1 MANEPD
7 LWHFADC
14 DLDLAARELRVG
26 GSERAIEPKAF
37 DLLAYLLNHRERVV
51 SHDELMDAIWPGV
64 IVTEAALA
72 RTVMK
77 ARKAVD
83 DGAGQQAVIRTV
95 PKRGYR
101 FVAELDNDGLRP
113 GTSGP
118 AEPED
123 LSPVQFARSGG
134 VHVAWRSLGSGSP
147 AILFV
152 PGFVSHLDNRYKVP
166 SLIRFEERLARKN
179 RLVTFDKRGMGLS
192 ERVSYPPTVEN
203 TVADMVA
210 VLDAA
215 GIDQAVLFGVSEGG
229 PATALFAT
237 TQPARTRGVI
247 MYGAFAKGLRSKD
260 YPWAR
265 PRKLFDAW
273 LDEFIGAWGSPASLE
288 YFAPNL
294 AQDPEA
300 RAEWSHYLRNAATPA
315 SVRGVLEALRDID
328 VRDILPQIDVP
339 TLVLHRR
346 GDRIAR
352 WEAGEDIAERIPGAR
367 FKLLEGDDHWWF
379 IGDSES
385 ILEEIESFLASLP
398 PR

>member
-1 MANEPD
+1 MADAPD

-14 DLDLAARELRVG
+14 ELDLATRELRIAG
-26 GSERAIEPKAF
+26 DARAIEPKAF

-51 SHDELMDAIWPGV
+51 SHDELMDALWPGV

-77 ARKAVD
+77 ARKAVAD
-83 DGAGQQAVIRTV
+83 IVGQQQVIRTL

-101 FVAELDNDGLRP
+101 FVAELNERDHG
-113 GTSGP
+113 SGDTVP

-134 VHVAWRSLGSGSP
+134 VHVAWRSLGSGAP

-166 SLIRFEERLARKN
+166 SLIRFEERLARN
-179 RLVTFDKRGMGLS
+179 NLFVTFDKRGMGLS
-192 ERVSYPPTVEN
+192 ERVSYPPTMEN

-229 PATALFAT
+229 PATALFAA
-237 TQPARTRGVI
+237 TQPARTRAVI
-247 MYGAFAKGLRSKD
+247 MYGAFAKGSRSRD

-273 LDEFIGAWGSPASLE
+273 LEEFIGAWGSPASLE

-294 AQDPEA
+294 AQDPMA
-300 RAEWSHYLRNAATPA
+300 RAEWAHYLRNAATPA
-315 SVRGVLEALRDID
+315 SVRGILEGLRDID
-328 VRDILPQIDVP
+328 VRDILPRIKAP

-352 WEAGEDIAERIPGAR
+352 WEAGEDIAGRIPGASFR
-367 FKLLEGDDHWWF
+367 LLEGNDHWWF

-385 ILEEIESFLASLP
+385 ILDEINAFLAGLP
-398 PR
+398 RD

>member
-1 MANEPD
+1 MADSLQTWRFSGCE
-7 LWHFADC
+7 
-14 DLDLAARELRVG
+14 LDLAARELRVSG
-26 GSERAIEPKAF
+26 EAHAIEPKAF
-37 DLLAYLLNHRERVV
+37 DLLAYLLTNRERVI
-51 SHDELMDAIWPGV
+51 SHDELMDALWPGV

-77 ARKAVD
+77 ARKAVGD
-83 DGAGQQAVIRTV
+83 DAGRQAVIRTV

-101 FVAELDNDGLRP
+101 FVGQIDAAGPHNDGTVQP
-113 GTSGP
+113 D
-118 AEPED
+118 D

-152 PGFVSHLDNRYKVP
+152 PGFVSHLDNRYEVP
-166 SLIRFEERLARKN
+166 SLMRFEERLARDR
-179 RLVTFDKRGMGLS
+179 RLVSFDKRGMGLS
-192 ERVSYPPTVEN
+192 ERVSYPPTLEN

-229 PATALFAT
+229 PATALFAA

-247 MYGAFAKGLRSKD
+247 MYGAFAKGSRSKD

-265 PRKLFDAW
+265 PRRVFDAW
-273 LDEFIGAWGSPASLE
+273 VNEFIGAWGSPASLA
-288 YFAPNL
+288 YFAPNI

-300 RAEWSHYLRNAATPA
+300 RAEWARYLRNAATPD
-315 SVRGVLEALRDID
+315 SVRGILEALRDID
-328 VRDILPQIDVP
+328 VRDVLPKIHAP

-352 WEAGEDIAERIPGAR
+352 WQAGEDMAGRITGAR
-367 FKLLEGDDHWWF
+367 FRLLEGDDHWWF
-379 IGDSES
+379 LGDSES
-385 ILEEIESFLASLP
+385 VHVEIEAFLAALP
-398 PR
+398 SP

>member
-1 MANEPD
+1 MADELD

-14 DLDLAARELRVG
+14 ELDLATREFRVAGDLRAV
-26 GSERAIEPKAF
+26 EPKAF

-77 ARKAVD
+77 ARKAVED
-83 DGAGQQAVIRTV
+83 DAARQAVIRTV

-101 FVAELDNDGLRP
+101 FVAELDNDTHGS
-113 GTSGP
+113 TSEVP

-166 SLIRFEERLARKN
+166 SLIRFEARLARNN
-179 RLVTFDKRGMGLS
+179 RLLTFDKRGMGLS
-192 ERVSYPPTVEN
+192 ERVSYPPTMEN

-215 GIDQAVLFGVSEGG
+215 GIEQAVLFGVSEGG
-229 PATALFAT
+229 PATALFAA

-247 MYGAFAKGLRSKD
+247 MYGAFAKGQRSKD

-294 AQDPEA
+294 AQDPMA
-300 RAEWSHYLRNAATPA
+300 RTEWAHYLRNAATPA
-315 SVRGVLEALRDID
+315 SVRGILEALRDID
-328 VRDILPQIDVP
+328 VREILPKIRVP

-352 WEAGEDIAERIPGAR
+352 WEAGEDIAERIPGAH
-367 FKLLEGDDHWWF
+367 FKLLEGNDHWWF

-385 ILEEIESFLASLP
+385 ILQEIEAFLAALP
-398 PR
+398 PG

>member
-1 MANEPD
+1 MANELD

-14 DLDLAARELRVG
+14 ELDLAARELRVAG
-26 GSERAIEPKAF
+26 DPRAVEPKTF
-37 DLLAYLLNHRERVV
+37 DLLVYLLNHRERVV

-83 DGAGQQAVIRTV
+83 DDAARQGVIRTV

-101 FVAELDNDGLRP
+101 FVGELDNGSH
-113 GTSGP
+113 GASIEVP

-166 SLIRFEERLARKN
+166 SLIRFEQRLARKH

-192 ERVSYPPTVEN
+192 ERVSYPPTMEN

-210 VLDAA
+210 VMDAA
-215 GIDQAVLFGVSEGG
+215 GIDKAVLFGVSEGG
-229 PATALFAT
+229 PATALFAA
-237 TQPARTRGVI
+237 TQPARTCGVI
-247 MYGAFAKGLRSKD
+247 MYGAFAKGVRSSD

-265 PRKLFDAW
+265 PRKMFDAW
-273 LDEFIGAWGSPASLE
+273 VEEFISAWGAPASLE
-288 YFAPNL
+288 FFAPNM
-294 AQDPEA
+294 ANDPQA
-300 RAEWSHYLRNAATPA
+300 RTEWAYYLRNAATPA
-315 SVRGVLEALRDID
+315 SIRGVMEALRDTD
-328 VRDILPQIDVP
+328 VRDVLPQVQVP
-339 TLVLHRR
+339 TLVMNRR
-346 GDRIAR
+346 GDRITR
-352 WEAGEDIAERIPGAR
+352 WQAGEDIAERIPGAS
-367 FKLLEGDDHWWF
+367 FKLLEGNDHWWF
-379 IGDSES
+379 VGDSES
-385 ILEEIESFLASLP
+385 ILQEIEAFLAALP
-398 PR
+398 PG

>member
-1 MANEPD
+1 MAKKE
-7 LWHFADC
+7 LDC
-14 DLDLAARELRVG
+14 WRFGNCELDLAGRELRVG
-26 GSERAIEPKAF
+26 GDAHAIEPKAF
-37 DLLAYLLNHRERVV
+37 DLLAYLLNHRERVIG
-51 SHDELMDAIWPGV
+51 HDELMDALWPGV

-77 ARKAVD
+77 ARKAVGD
-83 DGAGQQAVIRTV
+83 NAGQQAIIRTV

-101 FVAELDNDGLRP
+101 FVAELVDDRGE
-113 GTSGP
+113 P
-118 AEPED
+118 ATTGVDPLAD

-134 VHVAWRSLGSGSP
+134 VHVAWRSLGNGAP

-166 SLIRFEERLARKN
+166 SLIRFEERLARER
-179 RLVTFDKRGMGLS
+179 RLVSFDKRGMGLS

-210 VLDAA
+210 VMDAA
-215 GIDQAVLFGVSEGG
+215 GIDEAVLFGVSEGG
-229 PATALFAT
+229 PSTALFAA

-247 MYGAFAKGLRSKD
+247 MYGAFAKGSRSDD
-260 YPWAR
+260 YPWAK
-265 PRKLFDAW
+265 PKKLFDAW
-273 LDEFIGAWGSPASLE
+273 LDEFLGAWGSPASLE
-288 YFAPNL
+288 YFAPSM

-300 RAEWSHYLRNAATPA
+300 RAEWAHYLRNAATPG

-328 VRDILPQIDVP
+328 VRNVLPDIQAP

-352 WEAGEDIAERIPGAR
+352 WEAGQDMAERMPNAT
-367 FKLLEGDDHWWF
+367 FSLLEGNDHWWF
-379 IGDSES
+379 IGDSDS
-385 ILEEIESFLASLP
+385 ILREIEAFLAALP
-398 PR
+398 A